1 MRRRRAQLALASLTV
16 WLTIFTPSAI
26 AETGTLSGKL
36 ADGKLPSATA
46 GRAIVRA
53 IRVTDGR
60 VLAAAAVPLSG
71 GWKLSLDP
79 GYYVLSAS
87 TVTATKTVD
96 AIAPVQRVRESRT
109 TRTTVS
115 LKRTKTP
122 RAKKKKKRRRSAR
135 SAATPSAAVG
145 VKPFSGS
152 DADLGRGIANMVIE
166 ELTNARSGDCAATVV
181 EVEHRADVLKEIAL
195 ANSGLVAPGSRVPS
209 GHLIDPAVYIQGTV
223 DHNGSTT
230 SWNLDIVDAAT
241 GDRIGGDSGTANG
254 TDIFNAPAGIAQRLL
269 DQICGGDYQVVV
281 DINAMV
287 VAGSLV
293 GTGLA
298 NTVVKARPVAGA
310 EPPSAWAGQEDFTIQ
325 GMSYNTGVPECS
337 VSAAPPTGHVNV
349 EIKRSSTP
357 GMIELTWGGQTFGT
371 ADMVCLTNGGPVAVP
386 GSAPPLLPFMLI
398 APTVIILPES
408 GGTQSV
414 SGGAGG
420 YINNGTVTVTRFP
433 RGTL

>member
-16 WLTIFTPSAI
+16 WLAILTPSAI
-26 AETGTLSGKL
+26 ADTGTLSGKL

-46 GRAIVRA
+46 GRAVVRA

-60 VLAAAAVPLSG
+60 VLAAAAVPSSG
-71 GWKLSLDP
+71 SWKLSLDP

-87 TVTATKTVD
+87 TVTSSKTVD
-96 AIAPVQRVRESRT
+96 AIAPVQRVRDSRT

-122 RAKKKKKRRRSAR
+122 RAKKKKKRRHAAR

-145 VKPFSGS
+145 VKPFTGS
-152 DADLGRGIANMVIE
+152 DADLGRGIASMVIE
-166 ELTNARSGDCAATVV
+166 ELTNARSGDCTATVV

-209 GHLIDPAVYIQGTV
+209 GHLIDPAVYVQGTV

-281 DINAMV
+281 NINAMV

-293 GTGLA
+293 GTGLV
-298 NTVVKARPVAGA
+298 NTVVKARPVAGT
-310 EPPSAWAGQEDFTIQ
+310 EPPSAWTGQEDFTIQ

-420 YINNGTVTVTRFP
+420 YINNGTVTVTRLP

>member
-325 GMSYNTGVPECS
+325 AMSYNTGVPECS